1 MLRKGVA
8 MMRQAT
14 VFEFETEPEQSAVQ
28 EFDEPETPQEVIAQI
43 QRRTLAALDNRG
55 GQADV

>member
-1 MLRKGVA
+1 MS
-8 MMRQAT
+8 RQAT

-28 EFDEPETPQEVIAQI
+28 EFDEPQTIQEEIEQI
-43 QRRTLAALDNRG
+43 QRRTLRALENRG